1 MRKFLFNVHLYLALI
16 AGVFV
21 LILGVTGCIM
31 AFEPEI
37 DHLLNPRLSYVTPGA
52 HRLSLAEL
60 GAAVQKAFP
69 GERPA
74 GFLLSSDSNISA
86 GVLTRRGLVAVNPYT
101 GDVLGI
107 RPGGQDFLGYVHQLH
122 LRLLIRNRADT
133 GKKIVSWAGVGMLVL
148 MISGLYLWW
157 PVKRIAIDRRATGR
171 RFWFDLHNATGIF
184 SLAFLLILTITGL
197 MIGFE
202 ETTVPAFYTLTG
214 SQPSKA
220 PGPPP
225 APPAGAK
232 PITPDQ
238 AMEIAR
244 TAIPGTFPFQI
255 NVPGPKGTYQIRS
268 RFPEDLTPG
277 GRSRVIV
284 DQYSGAVLFAEGS
297 RTAPAG
303 ARMVIVNRAIHTGD
317 IFGIPSKFLMS
328 LASLMAAVQ
337 VITGVIMWWKRT
349 RARRARSEPRALASG
364 AGGGPIAM

>member
-1 MRKFLFNVHLYLALI
+1 LRKFLFNVHLYLALI

-37 DHLLNPRLSYVTPGA
+37 DHLLNAHLSYVTPGA

-69 GERPA
+69 GERPS
-74 GFLLSSDSNISA
+74 GFLLSSEPNISA
-86 GVLTRRGLVAVNPYT
+86 GVATRRGLVAVNPYT
-101 GDVLGI
+101 GEVLGI

-148 MISGLYLWW
+148 LISGIYLWW

-171 RFWFDLHNATGIF
+171 RFWFDFHNAAGIF
-184 SLAFLLILTITGL
+184 SLAFLLVLTFTGL

-202 ETTVPAFYTLTG
+202 ESTVPAFYSLTG

-220 PGPPP
+220 PGTPP

-232 PITPDQ
+232 PITPDR

-255 NVPGPKGTYQIRS
+255 NVPGPKGAYQIRS

-317 IFGIPSKFLMS
+317 IFGIPSKLLMS

-337 VITGVIMWWKRT
+337 LITGVVMWWKRT
-349 RARRARSEPRALASG
+349 RARRWKTKVEQALSPG
-364 AGGGPIAM
+364 AGL